1 MVLGSRYA
9 LTDRIAAGGMGD
21 VWRATDSVLGRDVA
35 VKVMRESANTDPT
48 FAERFRDEARHSAGM
63 SHPNIATVYDYGEDG
78 GTPYLVMELVDGEP
92 LSRMIARGPM
102 PPDRVRSIASQAAL
116 ALAAAHGAGVVHRDV
131 KPANILVTPEGR
143 VKLTDF
149 GIARAEESASHTRTG
164 EVLGTPQ
171 YLSPEQ
177 ALGRQ
182 ATGASDLY
190 ALGIITYEMLTG
202 RKPFD
207 AGSAVATALAQVN
220 DTAPPLPAEVPADLR
235 RMVQQCLAKDPN
247 ARPTSAAEVAG
258 ALGMPVAGIASIP
271 PATSV
276 VHTGDTDPEGTQVL
290 TDATGAAAPGVAA
303 AAGTAV
309 LPAYEQSSFEQSSS
323 GQPSGTQA
331 YPAAYQSNYQEGVP
345 PYAPEEP
352 QRRGGLG
359 LWWIPI
365 VVLLAAI
372 GIFAWSYL
380 SNSTPPTP
388 VVTVTTTAAPTTP
401 APTSATPT
409 TLSPTRTTA
418 TTTTTRPTTTTTTT
432 QTTTSS
438 PPQVVI
444 TKNDFV
450 GKTQQ
455 EATAILT
462 GAGWPANTIKTVT
475 EQSKETAG
483 TVTDISPTGRV
494 SVGTPITLTVSDGS
508 GTAGP
513 SPATRGG
520 DVTSD

>member
-1 MVLGSRYA
+1 
-9 LTDRIAAGGMGD
+9 
-21 VWRATDSVLGRDVA
+21 
-35 VKVMRESANTDPT
+35 
-48 FAERFRDEARHSAGM
+48 
-63 SHPNIATVYDYGEDG
+63 
-78 GTPYLVMELVDGEP
+78 
-92 LSRMIARGPM
+92 
-102 PPDRVRSIASQAAL
+102 
-116 ALAAAHGAGVVHRDV
+116 
-131 KPANILVTPEGR
+131 
-143 VKLTDF
+143 
-149 GIARAEESASHTRTG
+149 
-164 EVLGTPQ
+164 VLGTPQ

-247 ARPTSAAEVAG
+247 ARPTSAAEVAA

-276 VHTGDTDPEGTQVL
+276 VHTGDTDPDGTQVL
-290 TDATGAAAPGVAA
+290 TDAGAAAAPGVAA

-309 LPAYEQSSFEQSSS
+309 LPAYEQSSYEHPGS
-323 GQPSGTQA
+323 TQA
-331 YPAAYQSNYQEGVP
+331 YPADSPAHYQDGVP

-380 SNSTPPTP
+380 SNSTAPTP
-388 VVTVTTTAAPTTP
+388 VVTVTTTAAPTTT
-401 APTSATPT
+401 APTTTAPT

-418 TTTTTRPTTTTTTT
+418 TTTTTTTRPTTTTTTT

-483 TVTDISPTGRV
+483 TVTDVSPTGRV

-508 GTAGP
+508 GTAGH